1 MVPEPDASSFLTG
14 RPEPRATLVRTLSLR
29 ELFLWIGWCTLLFLP
44 TAALGVGLKSAIV
57 VEREVERLAVMMFR
71 ANGTI
76 TFVEKLT
83 FVRNDLLVGLIAVPV
98 VLGLCTWF
106 LPKRVRVGIVVFIAV
121 LAAAIEAAQTLS
133 FVSVGKFLTWDL
145 GKDAI
150 QWGLAHP
157 ADLLSYMGDINAA
170 KLAVG
175 AGAFLA
181 VILLARIIGRKI
193 ARRWRMPRFSGDRL
207 VAGSAPALF
216 VLYGFTALTWAVPMP
231 RTTYHTSMLSLTTGA
246 LFVSDEKEFRKAAE
260 AGPAAIQ
267 RDYQELTAAPPHRH
281 SSFFGAARGYDVLMF
296 IMETGPAACLDTAGD
311 LSEMPT
317 LRALRETA
325 WIGTRHYT
333 TYPITNKAVFSIYT
347 SMYPTG
353 GARFFQNSGRAIPS
367 IFRSVRTVNYR
378 SGMYMPSSIT
388 SGGEK
393 AVNRMMGV
401 ERTVISNSKQMPA
414 EPQQSL
420 WHAKADDDLA
430 ALRSMERDMNEWSGA
445 GQHYVTAF
453 LPQIA
458 HAPWVDVVSGGSER
472 NIVRRGR
479 NLMALQD
486 TFLGEVVEMLRHS
499 GRLDRTLILVTAD
512 HGIRTSV
519 EDPSFTGGRLSDYS
533 FHVPLL
539 LYAPGVLRERKDI
552 GVLTSHIDIMPS
564 LLDLL
569 GISDGRDA
577 EEGSPLWAPE
587 IAGRRTFFWAK
598 DYLGADGYYSEGKF
612 HMLVYDLGSLYEA
625 PWMDFTQ
632 TDLLRG
638 ESAEKVR
645 STTRRMAATQFACY
659 NMAIR

>member
-1 MVPEPDASSFLTG
+1 MASQSPKTSSAASLPAPLAIPT
-14 RPEPRATLVRTLSLR
+14 RTHRRR
-29 ELFLWIGWCTLLFLP
+29 EVALWIGWCTALFFP
-44 TAALGVGLKSAIV
+44 AAALGVGLKWAV
-57 VEREVERLAVMMFR
+57 VGRELERLAAVLFR
-71 ANGTI
+71 AKGTI
-76 TFVEKLT
+76 TFAEKLT
-83 FVRNDLLVGLIAVPV
+83 FVRGDLLVGLIVMPV
-98 VLGLCTWF
+98 LLGLCTWF
-106 LPKRVRVGIVVFIAV
+106 LPKRVRVGIVVLIAV
-121 LAAAIEAAQTLS
+121 LSAAIEAAQTLS

-150 QWGLAHP
+150 EWGLAHP
-157 ADLLSYMGDINAA
+157 ADSLSYIGDISAA
-170 KLAVG
+170 KLVVG
-175 AGAFLA
+175 VGAFLA
-181 VILLARIIGRKI
+181 AILLTRMAGRRIT
-193 ARRWRMPRFSGDRL
+193 RRRRMPRFSGDRL
-207 VAGSAPALF
+207 VARSVPALF
-216 VLYGFTALTWAVPMP
+216 VLYGLTALTWALPMP

-246 LFVSDEKEFRKAAE
+246 LLISDEKEFRKAAE

-267 RDYQELTAAPPHRH
+267 RDYRELSAAPPHRN
-281 SSFFGAARGYDVLMF
+281 SPFFGTARGYDVLLF
-296 IMETGPAACLDTAGD
+296 IMETGPAACLDAAGD
-311 LSEMPT
+311 LSDMPT

-353 GARFFQNSGRAIPS
+353 GARLFQHPDRTIPS
-367 IFRSVRTVNYR
+367 IFRSLQTANYR
-378 SGMYMPSSIT
+378 TGMYMPSSIT

-393 AVNRMMGV
+393 LVNRMMGV
-401 ERTVISNSKQMPA
+401 ERTVISNSKPMPA

-420 WHAKADDDLA
+420 WHAKVDDDRA
-430 ALRSMERDMNEWSGA
+430 ALRSMEHDMNEWSAA
-445 GQHYVTAF
+445 GQHYLTAF

-458 HAPWVDVVSGGSER
+458 HGPWVDVVSGGNER
-472 NIVRRGR
+472 NIVRRGH

-486 TFLGEVVEMLRHS
+486 TFLGELVETLRRS
-499 GRLDRTLILVTAD
+499 GRLDRTLIVVTAD

-539 LYAPGVLRERKDI
+539 LYAPGVLPERKEI

-564 LLDLL
+564 ILDLL

-598 DYLGADGYYSEGKF
+598 DYMGADGYYSEGKF

-625 PWMDFTQ
+625 PRMDFLQ
-632 TDLLRG
+632 TDILRG